1 MDRYGEIYTTYKM
14 IVEGAANSPE
24 ATILC
29 NGDSP
34 LFNSVATVNPRK
46 YYGFDHLPDEEQMA
60 HYNTDGVLC
69 PECHH
74 ILHYKMIT
82 YANLGKYYCP
92 NCGFHRPEL
101 DYKLTEMTAMDNTS
115 VDFVIDGN
123 DYRIEVGG
131 MYNVYN
137 ALAATAVAEYYGVA
151 PAKSNLV
158 WPMTKKVFGRQEVIR
173 IGDKEC
179 TLF

>member
-14 IVEGAANSPE
+14 IVEGAANSPT

-34 LFNSVATVNPRK
+34 LFNSVTTVNPRK
-46 YYGFDHLPDEEQMA
+46 YYGFDHLPNQEQMA

-74 ILHYKMIT
+74 ILHYQMIT

-92 NCGFHRPEL
+92 NCGFKRPKL
-101 DYKLTEMTAMDNTS
+101 DYKLTAITAMDNTS
-115 VDFVIDGN
+115 ADFIIDGN
-123 DYRIEVGG
+123 SYGIEVGG

-137 ALAATAVAEYYGVA
+137 ALAATAVAEYYQVA
-151 PAKSNLV
+151 PEKSELDWPMMKKSLAVKKSLPSMAKSV
-158 WPMTKKVFGRQEVIR
+158 HS
-173 IGDKEC
+173 C
-179 TLF
+179 